1 MKHNVDQVDIA
12 ILKVLQQ
19 DYTHSNKQIAGIV
32 NKSEATV
39 SNRIKWLM
47 ANGFVLSI
55 GARLNPDKLG
65 NKTRGRMH
73 LKFDEHSDEGLQA
86 FKMALFNIKGV
97 TDCDRIS
104 GVCNFIVTI
113 TTTDS
118 QSFAEIVGKI
128 AAIYGVL
135 HYDLTYLLL
144 DSIIPDR
151 GFEISSGT

>member
-1 MKHNVDQVDIA
+1 
-12 ILKVLQQ
+12 
-19 DYTHSNKQIAGIV
+19 
-32 NKSEATV
+32 
-39 SNRIKWLM
+39 M